1 MTEAAAETT
10 APAKEKG
17 ERRSAR
23 GSTRQ
28 DTERSATTQQVRAER
43 AGDQARGAKAE
54 AAANRER
61 RQRERETARGEAAG
75 KIEKLAA
82 RMKLDLAA
90 NLRDTRKAETL
101 REEWRWKI
109 VPEGEDEQLVL
120 FNHAATTGE
129 TDWEIRAAVLR
140 SAYGRGLVYTCTAK
154 CNQALGHYGG
164 ESISLKEY
172 WQLHEDNGLRHTL
185 MIGGK
190 WVNGYRGV
198 TGMQYANTSR
208 GGTWANNAHFAE
220 NTATVRR
227 GQPVL
232 LPYGWTASAW
242 KEIESGVVGMC
253 AYEERG
259 ESQGLG
265 REGGTYVIELVAS
278 MRRGGIGTQMLRET
292 RVGWAR
298 GRGIIELQVH
308 NTASTARRYYER
320 LGFRKCGWRDEATW
334 TVQSANGGSMYAPMQ
349 ERIMMQAQAAK
360 LESELEWRATS
371 RGGTT
376 PGIVMHRVQGVQG
389 LEDMGLLEGARAM
402 AARVY
407 ATQEWWQS
415 KDRVACLYERAP
427 EHAVHFIVAVR
438 DGGGGWRSF
447 PEQASESDDQ
457 DTGTAAGHGGERRTA
472 PQIEGRRAG
481 VDARANGPEAGGEDT
496 EGKGAEGGANTQKGR
511 KRAAGEMGQ
520 TLDRWLRREG
530 AEEGRGRGAG
540 VRRKTMD
547 G

>member
-1 MTEAAAETT
+1 MAAPMAEAAAETT

-129 TDWEIRAAVLR
+129 TDWEIRAAVLLR

-172 WQLHEDNGLRHTL
+172 WQLHEDNRLRHTL

-220 NTATVRR
+220 NTSTVRVSAQAGVRR

-371 RGGTT
+371 RGGKT

-447 PEQASESDDQ
+447 PEQQASESDDQ
-457 DTGTAAGHGGERRTA
+457 DTGTVVDMEGSGERHRRLRV
-472 PQIEGRRAG
+472 EGQGWTR
-481 VDARANGPEAGGEDT
+481 GPTGRKQGERIQR
-496 EGKGAEGGANTQKGR
+496 GRGQKG
-511 KRAAGEMGQ
+511 GQ
-520 TLDRWLRREG
+520 TLRRDARER
-530 AEEGRGRGAG
+530 RGRWG
-540 VRRKTMD
+540 RRWT
-547 G
+547 GG